1 MLWPLR
7 FATIICRVN
16 PPHSPDRKTTLI
28 TKITGKLISLTETE
42 ATIAVAPFEY
52 EVLVPDFT
60 RRQLQLEIGN
70 SVSLHTIEYI
80 DGNVQKGGR
89 MTPRLIGFNSQI
101 ERQFFEVFC
110 SVDGV
115 GVKKALRAMV
125 RPVPDVAAAI
135 EQQDV
140 KTLSTLPGIGAATAE
155 RIVAKLRR
163 KMAKFALLV
172 AAQGLDESD
181 PLERS
186 IVDETYQILIALGHS
201 EQDARKLLELPVS
214 SKKKYKD
221 VESLLQAVYDQSH
234 SES

>member
-1 MLWPLR
+1 M
-7 FATIICRVN
+7 
-16 PPHSPDRKTTLI
+16 
-28 TKITGKLISLTETE
+28 SLTDTE

-60 RRQLQLEIGN
+60 RRQLQMEIGN

-89 MTPRLIGFNSQI
+89 MTPRLIGFKSQV
-101 ERQFFEVFC
+101 ERQFFEIFC

-125 RPVPDVAAAI
+125 RPVPDVATAI

-172 AAQGLDESD
+172 AAQGIDEGD
-181 PLERS
+181 ELERS

-201 EQDARKLLELPVS
+201 EQDARKLLDRPVS
-214 SKKKYKD
+214 EKKKYKD

-234 SES
+234 EEG

>member
-1 MLWPLR
+1 M
-7 FATIICRVN
+7 
-16 PPHSPDRKTTLI
+16 I
-28 TKITGKLISLTETE
+28 TKITGQLVALSDDD

-52 EVLVPDFT
+52 QVLVPDFT
-60 RRQLQLEIGN
+60 RRQLQMLIGET
-70 SVSLHTIEYI
+70 VSLHTIEYI

-89 MTPRLIGFNSQI
+89 MTPRLIGFTSDI
-101 ERQFFEVFC
+101 ERQFFEIFC

-125 RPVPDVAAAI
+125 RPVPDVASAI

-140 KTLSTLPGIGAATAE
+140 KTLSTLPGIGAATGE

-172 AAQGLDESD
+172 AREQMQDASD
-181 PLERS
+181 LERS
-186 IVDETYQILIALGHS
+186 IVDETYQILVSLGHS
-201 EQDARKLLELPVS
+201 ESDARKLLEIPVN

-221 VESLLQAVYDQSH
+221 VESLLQAVYEQANSG
-234 SES
+234 

>member
-1 MLWPLR
+1 M
-7 FATIICRVN
+7 
-16 PPHSPDRKTTLI
+16 I
-28 TKITGKLISLTETE
+28 TKITGNLVSLTETE

-89 MTPRLIGFNSQI
+89 MTPRLIGFNSQV
-101 ERQFFEVFC
+101 ERQFFEIFC

-125 RPVPDVAAAI
+125 RPVPDVATAI

-172 AAQGLDESD
+172 AAEGVDECD
-181 PLERS
+181 DLERS
-186 IVDETYQILIALGHS
+186 IVDETYQILVALGHS
-201 EQDARKLLELPVS
+201 EQDARKLLERPVS
-214 SKKKYKD
+214 GKNKYKD

-234 SES
+234 AED

>member
-1 MLWPLR
+1 M
-7 FATIICRVN
+7 
-16 PPHSPDRKTTLI
+16 I
-28 TKITGKLISLTETE
+28 TKITGTLLSLTDTE
-42 ATIAVAPFEY
+42 ATIGVDAFEY

-60 RRQLQLEIGN
+60 RRNLQLQLGQK
-70 SVSLHTIEYI
+70 VSLQTIQYI

-89 MTPRLIGFNSQI
+89 MTPRLIGFTSDI
-101 ERQFFEVFC
+101 EKQFFEIFC

-135 EQQDV
+135 ENQDV

-172 AAQGLDESD
+172 AAETWDESEAV
-181 PLERS
+181 ERS
-186 IVDETYQILIALGHS
+186 IADETYQILVSLGHS
-201 EQDARKLLELPVS
+201 EAEARRLLELPMS
-214 SKKKYKD
+214 GKKKFKN
-221 VESLLQAVYDQSH
+221 VEALLQAVYEQNA
-234 SES
+234 EEG